1 MNTLVIANAF
11 NEHLVGDL
19 ETMTPERQGHL
30 GSCGGRLTWL
40 LEPGD
45 VLVLPQTPDP
55 AFLDYVLDLKG
66 LTPDEVTVLVPPPG
80 RFGEGVLTGDRLLA
94 PAFLELLRS
103 AVARNDVGTVLPY
116 SFDSAVAELTRELGL
131 EKGTPGFPFLD
142 EGGTD
147 LLNSKCAFRA
157 IAAGVGLPLAEGVA
171 TGDRAVAQAFAERM
185 LAGGRPVIV
194 KQDHNAGCFGNDI
207 LAPHPGVAPIGASR
221 SVVLAE
227 PAAVARH
234 FDTHWDAYTGGGR
247 LSLVVERYYPDS
259 VPLTA
264 ELEIGD
270 EEASLHH
277 IAAMRMHP
285 MLDGIEISDS
295 CATADR
301 RRAFAEGSVD
311 LCAAARAMGYR
322 GHINIDVILTPGG
335 QMFFSEYNGRLGG
348 TTHLHRIGSQFL
360 GPGYDT
366 SRTMLT
372 RNSWKMPSV
381 DRAQAVLAERDL
393 AFDPATGRGVLLAC
407 DYTRH
412 AGAVEYCIVAD
423 TREEAREME
432 HVLLEASTGAS
443 PAVSSLCT

>member
-1 MNTLVIANAF
+1 MSTLVIGNAF

-19 ETMTPERQGHL
+19 GAMTPERQGIL

-45 VLVLPQTPDP
+45 VLVLPQTPAP
-55 AFLDYVLDLKG
+55 AFLNYVFGLKG
-66 LTPDEVTVLVPPPG
+66 LAPDAVTVLVPPPG
-80 RFGEGVLTGDRLLA
+80 RYGEGVLTGDRLLA
-94 PAFLELLRS
+94 PAFLERLRS
-103 AVARNDVGTVLPY
+103 VVAGNDVDTVLPY

-131 EKGTPGFPFLD
+131 AKGTPGFPFLD

-171 TGDRAVAQAFAERM
+171 TGDRSVAQAFAERM

-207 LAPHPGVAPIGASR
+207 LAPHPGVDPIGASR
-221 SVVLAE
+221 AVVLTE

-270 EEASLHH
+270 NDVLLHH
-277 IAAMRMHP
+277 VAAMRMHP
-285 MLDGIEISDS
+285 MLDGIAISGS
-295 CATADR
+295 SATADR
-301 RRAFAEGSVD
+301 HREFAEGSVD
-311 LCAAARAMGYR
+311 LCAAVRAMGYR
-322 GHINIDVILTPGG
+322 GHINIDVILTPEGE
-335 QMFFSEYNGRLGG
+335 MFFSEYNGRLGG
-348 TTHLHRIGSQFL
+348 TTHLHHIGTRFL
-360 GPGYDT
+360 GRGYDT
-366 SRTMLT
+366 ARTMLT
-372 RNSWKMPSV
+372 RNSSWRVPSV
-381 DRAQAVLAERDL
+381 VRALAVLAERNL
-393 AFDPATGRGVLLAC
+393 TFDPVTGSGVLITC

-412 AGAVEYCIVAD
+412 WGAVEYCAVAD
-423 TREEAREME
+423 TPEEATEME
-432 HVLLEASTGAS
+432 CVLLDARLDARTG
-443 PAVSSLCT
+443 VS